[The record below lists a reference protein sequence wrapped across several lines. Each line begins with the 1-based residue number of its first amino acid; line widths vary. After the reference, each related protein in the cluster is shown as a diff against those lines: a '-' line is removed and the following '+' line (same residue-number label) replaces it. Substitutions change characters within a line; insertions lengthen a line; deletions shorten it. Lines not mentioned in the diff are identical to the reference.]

1 MDPSSLII
9 GAFLVGLGFLTG
21 LSGALIPGPLFAFVI
36 SDTLKKG
43 ALSGPLAIIGHVSV
57 ECPIIIA
64 LVVLGLGVKNYF
76 SQFES
81 WIYLI
86 GGIALMIMA
95 LSLIREAKAVETRSS
110 RGEKISTEMSGM
122 KYKYNSTIFG
132 GFVLT
137 AFNPSFIPWWMAVG
151 YPILLTGFEWLA
163 LTGIILVTIGHFLS
177 DFAWYSFVSLS
188 FSKGKKFFV
197 GRRYELAMLAIAIV
211 MTVLGTV
218 FFITGC
224 LSLSTL
230 TVVVS

>member
-1 MDPSSLII
+1 
-9 GAFLVGLGFLTG
+9 
-21 LSGALIPGPLFAFVI
+21 
-36 SDTLKKG
+36 
-43 ALSGPLAIIGHVSV
+43 
-57 ECPIIIA
+57 
-64 LVVLGLGVKNYF
+64 
-76 SQFES
+76 
-81 WIYLI
+81 
-86 GGIALMIMA
+86 
-95 LSLIREAKAVETRSS
+95 VETRSS

-137 AFNPSFIPWWMAVG
+137 AFNPSFIPWWMAIG

-230 TVVVS
+230 NSCG

>member
-43 ALSGPLAIIGHVSV
+43 ALSGPLAIIGHVFV

-64 LVVLGLGVKNYF
+64 LVVLGLGLKNYF

-86 GGIALMIMA
+86 GGIALIIMA

-110 RGEKISTEMSGM
+110 RGEQISTEMSGM

-137 AFNPSFIPWWMAVG
+137 AFNPSFIPWWMAIG